1 MYLYFFD
8 TWAQEK
14 KFEPT
19 VGRIQARL
27 GVLGLTGKQERKS
40 IFIDLKRTFR
50 EAVDRGVHTIVA
62 VGDDH
67 TLVTAINVAAPL
79 HVAVGFIPL
88 VSHSAFAAVFGIPTG
103 ADACDVIAKRLSVP
117 LDVARLADTY
127 FIGSA
132 TLLTPCPFR
141 MDTTAGYTAT
151 FTGAQ
156 SLTIEHLSRLLS
168 ASASGAQHVNG
179 LLRVRAS
186 SPEQRQHVFA
196 FSQSRSTATT
206 ESIFHVPDARFT
218 TLDGSSATI
227 QVDHQWNVQMPCSLT
242 LQPDAIKMIV
252 GKGRKFER

>member
-50 EAVDRGVHTIVA
+50 EAVERGVHTIVA

-67 TLVTAINVAAPL
+67 TLVTAINIAAPL
-79 HVAVGFIPL
+79 HVSVGFIPL
-88 VSHSAFAAVFGIPTG
+88 VSHSAFANVFGIPTG

-132 TLLTPCPFR
+132 TLLTPCPFQ
-141 MDTTAGYTAT
+141 METTVGYTAT
-151 FTGAQ
+151 FNGAQ

-168 ASASGAQHVNG
+168 ASETQHVSG
-179 LLRVRAS
+179 VLQVHAS
-186 SPEQRQHVFA
+186 NPEQRQHVFSFA
-196 FSQSRSTATT
+196 QSRRGATD
-206 ESIFHVPDARFT
+206 ESIFHVPDARFS

-227 QVDHQWNVQMPCSLT
+227 QVDHQWNVQMPCALS

-252 GKGRKFER
+252 GKGRKFGHIT